1 MTQRTHLFLLL
12 EVDVKVDVGP
22 VVVVLVLVGVKR
34 GAVKTG
40 NVVVGLAG
48 EATHK
53 ALVLKHLC

>member
-1 MTQRTHLFLLL
+1 
-12 EVDVKVDVGP
+12 
-22 VVVVLVLVGVKR
+22 VGVKR